1 MRTTRWGLPPLD
13 ISLSL
18 VLNSGVALILGIDS
32 STQSTKA
39 LLVDADDGRVV
50 EARTA
55 PHPSGTEVD
64 PRAWLDAVDS
74 ATEGLLGRADAVS
87 VGGQQHGMVALDDTG
102 APVRDAL
109 LWNDTRSA
117 GAARDL
123 VEEMGGPQACA
134 EAIGSVLV
142 ASFTSTK
149 LRWLRDHEPDHAAA
163 VAGVLLPHDY
173 VSRHLAAPGTD
184 PFTDRGDAS
193 GTGYFATAAGDWRPD
208 LLERALGHAA
218 ALPRLVAPGAR
229 AAETRGGA
237 VLAAGTGDNMGAALG
252 MALEPGDVLVSV
264 GTSGVASAVS
274 TTPVADGTG
283 VVTGFADA
291 SGGFLPMVTTMNAAG
306 ILDLQARWLGVD
318 HAALACLALQ
328 SEPGA
333 GGVALLPYYGGERTP
348 NRPDAVGTW
357 TGLRPTT
364 TRADLARAAYE
375 ALLCSLADAV
385 DRLVA
390 ATGVQPRRVLMVGGA
405 TRSAALRAL
414 GPAVLGCPVVLPPPG
429 EYVALGAA
437 RQAAGA
443 LAGSAEPPAWPA
455 AETTVLEAEPTPH
468 VREVYADLRERTAP
482 WTPSGS
488 DPQPATPTT
497 APTEGTP

>member
-1 MRTTRWGLPPLD
+1 MT
-13 ISLSL
+13 L
-18 VLNSGVALILGIDS
+18 VIGIDS

-39 LLVDADDGRVV
+39 LLVDADSGEVV

-55 PHPSGTEVD
+55 PHPPGTEVD
-64 PRAWLDAVDS
+64 PRAWLEAVDT
-74 ATEGLLGRADAVS
+74 ATDGLLERADAVS
-87 VGGQQHGMVALDDTG
+87 VGGQQHGMVALDEGGT
-102 APVRDAL
+102 PVRDAL

-117 GAARDL
+117 GAATDL
-123 VEEMGGPQACA
+123 IAEMGGPQACA
-134 EAIGSVLV
+134 DAIGSVLV
-142 ASFTSTK
+142 ASFTSSK
-149 LRWLRDHEPDHAAA
+149 LRWLRDHEPDHAAR
-163 VAGVLLPHDY
+163 VARVLLPHDY
-173 VSRHLAAPGTD
+173 VSLHLCADGTE

-193 GTGYFATAAGDWRPD
+193 GTGYFATGEGRWRED
-208 LLERALGHAA
+208 LLEQALGHAA
-218 ALPRLVAPGAR
+218 ALPHIVAPGAV
-229 AAETRGGA
+229 AGQTPGGA
-237 VLAAGTGDNMGAALG
+237 VVAGGTGDNMGAALG

-274 TTPVADGTG
+274 ATPVADGTG

-318 HAALACLALQ
+318 HAGLSDLALEG
-328 SEPGA
+328 EPGA
-333 GGVALLPYYGGERTP
+333 GGVTLLPYYGGERTP

-357 TGLRPTT
+357 TGLTPAT

-390 ATGVQPRRVLMVGGA
+390 ATGEAPRRLLMVGGA
-405 TRSAALRAL
+405 TRSPALRAL
-414 GPAVLGCPVVLPPPG
+414 APAVLGCPVTLPPDG

-437 RQAAGA
+437 RQAAWA
-443 LAGSAEPPAWPA
+443 LAGTEQPPSWTAG
-455 AETTVLEAEPTPH
+455 ETTVLEAEPLPH

-482 WTPSGS
+482 WTREK
-488 DPQPATPTT
+488 
-497 APTEGTP
+497 EGTT